1 MKKLFAFIITVILS
15 MHLFANVSLPKI
27 FGNDMVLQRNKPIK
41 IWGMASA
48 NEKISVQFNKQIK
61 NTHADKLGNWFL
73 FLDTE
78 NAGGPFQLIV
88 TGENKITLNNILVGE
103 VWICSGQSNMEL
115 QLAGWTK
122 VDNSDEEINA
132 ANYPQ
137 IRQFEVPKTIST
149 TLKNE
154 LSDGAWKICD
164 PATAGNF
171 SAVAY
176 FFARELYKQ
185 LKVPIGI
192 INSTMGG
199 TQIESWISKSAF
211 EKNNEFKK
219 IADSVNKFSILE
231 IKKMRSESVMKKV
244 AAIRG
249 ASFTVSE
256 INDWKNFDYD
266 DSKWLTMQEPSE
278 WGEEGFRYF
287 GGIAWIRKTI
297 NIDEADTGKI
307 ATLELSKI
315 ADGDETFVNGIK
327 VGNNHN
333 WNDFRKYSIP
343 AGILKAGKNVIAI
356 RIFDD
361 GGSTGLY
368 GDEDD
373 LKLTIGNKIISLAG
387 NWLLNIESVSKS
399 DSAVHKNDL
408 PGLLFNAMINP
419 LINYSIRGVIWYQG
433 ETNESRAYQYRK
445 TLPLLIN
452 DWRQHFDQQNFPFLF
467 VQLPGYCANHGNS
480 NKGSWWA
487 ELRESQ
493 TKNLALPNTGMAVTI
508 DVGETKNMH
517 PSNKQDIGKRL
528 AAVALHDVYKTEG
541 EYTGPQFQ
549 SMKIESNKII
559 LSFNHHQN
567 GWLVKDKFARIKGF
581 EIAGSDQNF
590 YFANA
595 TIDGDKIN
603 VQNEKVVQPVAV
615 RYAWVDDTSEANLF
629 NKQMFP
635 VAPFRTDNW
644 KGITDEKKYSLIE

>member
-1 MKKLFAFIITVILS
+1 MKKLFAFVFTVIIS
-15 MHLFANVSLPKI
+15 MNVFANVSLPKI
-27 FGNDMVLQRNKPIK
+27 FADDMVLQRNKPIR
-41 IWGMASA
+41 IWGTASA
-48 NEKISVQFNKQIK
+48 SEKISVQFNKQIK
-61 NTHADKLGNWFL
+61 NTKADKSGNWFL
-73 FLDTE
+73 FLDEE

-88 TGENKITLNNILVGE
+88 IGENKITFNNILVGE

-122 VDNSDEEINA
+122 VDHSDEEIKA

-149 TLKNE
+149 NLKND
-154 LSDGAWKICD
+154 LSDGAWKVCN

-176 FFARELYKQ
+176 FFAKELYKQ

-199 TQIESWISKSAF
+199 TQIESWISKNAF
-211 EKNNEFKK
+211 KKNNEFKK
-219 IADSVNKFSILE
+219 IADSLNKFSIQT
-231 IKKMRSESVMKKV
+231 IKKFREESVMKKV

-256 INDWKNFDYD
+256 INNWKNFDYN
-266 DSKWLTMQEPSE
+266 DSKWLSMKEPAE

-297 NIDEADTGKI
+297 NIDEADAGKI

-327 VGNNHN
+327 VGSNHN
-333 WNDFRKYSIP
+333 WNDFRKYSVP
-343 AGILKAGKNVIAI
+343 AGILKAGRNVIAI

-361 GGSTGLY
+361 GGSSGLY

-399 DSAVHKNDL
+399 DSLVRKNDL

-419 LINYSIRGVIWYQG
+419 LINYSICGVIWYQG

-452 DWRQHFDQQNFPFLF
+452 DWRQHFDQENFPFLF
-467 VQLPGYCANHGNS
+467 VQLPSYCANHGNS

-493 TKNLALPNTGMAVTI
+493 TKTLALPNTGMAVTI
-508 DVGETKNMH
+508 DVGETKNLH
-517 PSNKQDIGKRL
+517 PSNKLDVGKRL
-528 AAVALHDVYKTEG
+528 AAVALHDVYKMDG
-541 EYTGPQFQ
+541 EYTAPQFQ
-549 SMKIESNKII
+549 SMKIEGNKII

-581 EIAGSDQNF
+581 EIAGNDQHF

-595 TIDGDKIN
+595 TIDGDKII
-603 VQNEKVVQPVAV
+603 VQTEKVLQPVAV
-615 RYAWVDDTSEANLF
+615 RYAWADDVSEANLF
-629 NKQMFP
+629 NQQMFP

-644 KGITDEKKYSLIE
+644 KGITDERKYSLIE